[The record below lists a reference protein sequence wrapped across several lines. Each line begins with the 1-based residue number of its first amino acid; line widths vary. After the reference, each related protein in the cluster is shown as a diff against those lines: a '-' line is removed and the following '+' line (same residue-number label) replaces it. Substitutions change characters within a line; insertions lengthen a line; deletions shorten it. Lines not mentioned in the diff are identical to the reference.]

1 MTSST
6 SLDGLDF
13 DSRHGGGGGGAPRWH
28 IDASTLAILEH
39 VFSIDQFPNVDVRKQ
54 LGADLG
60 VSARQ
65 IQVWFQN
72 RRQRER
78 KRKEI
83 SSKKRPGGS
92 SKGGGSSTASS
103 LSSLSSATLCS
114 STEEISTALVD
125 EFGGREDEEPDDDD
139 DDDDDGFAKKPRGL
153 PLAPMPKLPSASRQ
167 QSDEPPQSPHRS
179 ASSGD
184 GEYDWR
190 EAMRSLLP
198 HAMGRL
204 PEARTTSMLGQGTI
218 LGGGGGGYSGGYS
231 GGGYSGGGYG
241 GGGHGGGM
249 QTPIHE
255 QLAAGLA
262 MSRGATQQLGAELS
276 LPTQQLGAE
285 LSCQSVATR
294 LAAACQSSLL
304 GRTLQQYGGVV
315 QSITEGAPPYRILS
329 VSSGWQKLC
338 GYHREEVLGHP
349 LKFLQGPRT
358 QPAAITALMN
368 GVRLEQPVAVRLTNY
383 TKDGLPFTHQ
393 LSVEP
398 LRDPSGITRCFQAT
412 SLVLQ
417 APGEAHSEVEAAAVG
432 QMPLLSTNPLP
443 PLWPLLGRA
452 VRPNSHEAHEAHDV
466 LGLSRTASSTT
477 THASAPSRLRAEQ
490 PASRTDSATAAASVL
505 DDDESFLAWLQAEGP
520 GGTRLH
526 ANGDEGMAAI
536 INGIA
541 DEMRMHG

>member
-1 MTSST
+1 
-6 SLDGLDF
+6 
-13 DSRHGGGGGGAPRWH
+13 
-28 IDASTLAILEH
+28 
-39 VFSIDQFPNVDVRKQ
+39 
-54 LGADLG
+54 
-60 VSARQ
+60 
-65 IQVWFQN
+65 
-72 RRQRER
+72 
-78 KRKEI
+78 
-83 SSKKRPGGS
+83 
-92 SKGGGSSTASS
+92 
-103 LSSLSSATLCS
+103 
-114 STEEISTALVD
+114 
-125 EFGGREDEEPDDDD
+125 
-139 DDDDDGFAKKPRGL
+139 
-153 PLAPMPKLPSASRQ
+153 
-167 QSDEPPQSPHRS
+167 
-179 ASSGD
+179 
-184 GEYDWR
+184 
-190 EAMRSLLP
+190 
-198 HAMGRL
+198 
-204 PEARTTSMLGQGTI
+204 
-218 LGGGGGGYSGGYS
+218 
-231 GGGYSGGGYG
+231 
-241 GGGHGGGM
+241 M